1 MPRHTF
7 AITVGPQCRFVVDV
21 GSASAAGGV
30 NVLGSMTDGRGQLDM
45 TKSMFKTING
55 DITFNQQP
63 LLDVKSNQVPMLQ
76 FPELIAM
83 NGTLF
88 IQGNPSTLTTTTAN
102 DTPPAFPTLKFPKL
116 EYLYNIVFGSNW
128 GISMNNSPK
137 PEQSIPFVKIL
148 LPSLKAVGGAS
159 AVASSMTIHDHG
171 PGLFCAK
178 NYRGCLHGVTIGSEE
193 HAHTLSIEAQSE
205 DCRASN
211 MSLVDVVVAV
221 ACHDDTGPTGVQEG
235 LDYCPFA
242 PEPVPEPA
250 PTKPDPSMTT
260 LYCDEVNVEL
270 GYSDIHE
277 CSVYKGT
284 FTIAG
289 GEEEGGVLE
298 EGGVSSSAQSSSAH
312 NDVYSVRRIN
322 GDLRFFNTEKD
333 PITEEFVA
341 RFPYLT
347 SINGTIEFLGSGQ
360 VVR

>member
-1 MPRHTF
+1 
-7 AITVGPQCRFVVDV
+7 
-21 GSASAAGGV
+21 
-30 NVLGSMTDGRGQLDM
+30 MTDGRGQLDI
-45 TKSMFKTING
+45 TKSIFKTING

-88 IQGNPSTLTTTTAN
+88 INQGYKTTP
-102 DTPPAFPTLKFPKL
+102 TPPAFPILKFPKL
-116 EYLYNIVFGSNW
+116 EYLFNIVFGSNW
-128 GISMNNSPK
+128 GISMNKSPK
-137 PEQSIPFVKIL
+137 PEQNIPFVNIL

-159 AVASSMTIHDHG
+159 AVASSTTLHDHG
-171 PGLFCAK
+171 PGFFCSK
-178 NYRGCLHGVTIGSEE
+178 NHRGCLHGVTIGSEE

-211 MSLVDVVVAV
+211 MSLVDVVIAI

-250 PTKPDPSMTT
+250 PTKPDPPMTT

-277 CSVYKGT
+277 CAVYKGT

-289 GEEEGGVLE
+289 GEEEGGV
-298 EGGVSSSAQSSSAH
+298 SSSAH

-347 SINGTIEFLGSGQ
+347 SINGTIDFLGSGQ